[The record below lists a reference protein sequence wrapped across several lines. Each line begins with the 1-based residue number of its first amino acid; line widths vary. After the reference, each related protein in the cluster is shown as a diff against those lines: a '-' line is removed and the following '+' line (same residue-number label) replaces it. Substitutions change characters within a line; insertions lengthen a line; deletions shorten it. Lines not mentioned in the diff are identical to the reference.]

1 MTASVPALIVVAPV
15 YVLTPARTCVPGP
28 LSVKPS
34 VPVPLRRIPLKVV
47 EPGTGVSVRIEAVLL
62 VLVTVPPE
70 TPESEPIVPAKPLTS
85 RTAPL
90 LIDTAD
96 EVPSAVA
103 LPNGG
108 CRR

>member
-1 MTASVPALIVVAPV
+1 MIVVAPV
-15 YVLTPARTCVPGP
+15 YVLTPARTCVPGR

-47 EPGTGVSVRIEAVLL
+47 EPGAGVSVRIEAVLL

-70 TPESEPIVPAKPLTS
+70 TPESEPIVPEKPLTS

-96 EVPSAVA
+96 EVPARWRCRIE
-103 LPNGG
+103 G
-108 CRR
+108 CSGS